1 MSLEQKMKA
10 ANVVKPIYGDDVSLP
25 EITLRA
31 VIISIILALVLAA
44 SNAYLALKIGTT
56 ISASVPAS
64 ILAIG
69 ILRFFKN
76 SNVLESN
83 IIQTAASA
91 GEGVAAATAFILPA
105 MILLKVWRSFPFF
118 ETTIIVIVGGLLG
131 VLFSI
136 PLRRVMLHM
145 PTLKFPEGTA
155 IGNVLRASA
164 TGATNLKL
172 LAWGGGI
179 GALVSLCQT
188 GFKLLSDNV
197 QLWVATSS
205 TVVGCGFG
213 YSSASLAAGYII
225 GVEVAVSL
233 AVGLVTG
240 WIVLI
245 PILGS
250 WLGVPAHM
258 PIEDAVMTLW
268 SHHLR
273 FIGVGTMLVGGVW
286 TLFRLLRPV
295 IKGITS
301 SFKSLRQRS
310 NQTAAETP
318 RTERDFSIKWVA
330 IGTVIF
336 AVILFF
342 ILEVVLRDVNTL
354 GTGVTK
360 MHLVNLVTVVG
371 VLILGF
377 VVSTVCAY
385 FTGLVGS
392 TNNPLSGIVILV
404 VLAFSALYLLFFGTH
419 LSAEHAH
426 SVAAMVVLVTL
437 VVATMGS
444 ISNENLQDLKA
455 GQMVGS
461 TPWKQQAM
469 LAVGVIVS
477 AFILGPVLNLL
488 YNAYGMAG
496 VFPHPG
502 MSQAN
507 MLAAPQAS
515 LMAAVAQGV
524 LMHNLEWN
532 MILIGA
538 VIGVVVIIV
547 DWIVRT
553 RYKRA
558 LPALAVGL
566 GIYLPPEVMMP
577 IIIGGVVSYLVKLR
591 LHKQHR
597 STSDGDGN
605 HHQKG
610 ILLACG
616 MVAGSAI
623 MGVLLAI
630 PFVIKGSAEALALV
644 GASFTSV
651 ANILGT
657 LVFLALCVWM
667 YRTGI
672 SKAD

>member
-1 MSLEQKMKA
+1 MSLEQSMKEA
-10 ANVVKPIYGDDVSLP
+10 HEVKPVYGDDVNLP
-25 EITLRA
+25 EITIRA

-64 ILAIG
+64 IMAIG

-105 MILLKVWRSFPFF
+105 MILLKVWHGFPFLQ
-118 ETTIIVIVGGLLG
+118 TAAIVIVGGLMG

-136 PLRRVMLHM
+136 PLRRVMLHL

-164 TGATNLKL
+164 TGAANLKL
-172 LAWGGGI
+172 LAWGGGV

-188 GFKLLSDNV
+188 GFRIFSDNL
-197 QLWVATSS
+197 QLWAASTS
-205 TVVGCGFG
+205 TVFGIGFG

-225 GVEVAVSL
+225 GIEVAISL
-233 AVGLVTG
+233 AVGLIIG
-240 WIVLI
+240 WVVLI
-245 PILGS
+245 PVLGI
-250 WLGVPAHM
+250 WMGVPQHM
-258 PIEDAVMTLW
+258 SVNDAVMTLW

-286 TLFRLLRPV
+286 TLLRLLRPV
-295 IKGITS
+295 IKGIST
-301 SFKSLRQRS
+301 SFKSLAHSDEQSGQR
-310 NQTAAETP
+310 AP
-318 RTERDFSIKWVA
+318 RTERDISMKVVA
-330 IGTVIF
+330 IGTVVF
-336 AVILFF
+336 AFALFVILE
-342 ILEVVLRDVNTL
+342 IVLRDVNTL
-354 GTGVTK
+354 HTGVNM
-360 MHLVNLVTVVG
+360 MHFVNVVTVIG
-371 VLILGF
+371 VLVLGF

-404 VLAFSALYLLFFGTH
+404 VLAFSALYLVFFGAH
-419 LSAEHAH
+419 LSQGDAH
-426 SVAAMVVLVTL
+426 SVAAMVVLVSL
-437 VVATMGS
+437 AVATMGS

-455 GQMVGS
+455 GQMVGA
-461 TPWKQQAM
+461 TPWKQQVM

-488 YNAYGMAG
+488 FNAYGMAG
-496 VFPHPG
+496 VFPRPG
-502 MSQAN
+502 MNAAN

-524 LMHNLEWN
+524 LLHNLEWN
-532 MILIGA
+532 MIITGGCIG
-538 VIGVVVIIV
+538 IVIIII
-547 DWIVRT
+547 DLFT
-553 RYKRA
+553 RRHFNFA

-577 IIIGGVVSYLVKLR
+577 IVIGGVVSWLVKRQLR
-591 LHKQHR
+591 RQKRYAH
-597 STSDGDGN
+597 DGDGT

-616 MVAGSAI
+616 IVAGSAI
-623 MGVLLAI
+623 MGVILAI
-630 PFVIKGSAEALALV
+630 PFVIAGSSDALALV
-644 GASFTSV
+644 GASFRTI

-657 LVFLALCVWM
+657 LVFLGLCVWM
-667 YRTGI
+667 YRTGV